1 MREPD
6 QYWQSTGVDIR
17 EIEAKSDELHLI
29 DNINLKHLVLQTSMD
44 GFWLADL
51 QGHLL
56 DVNEAYCRLSG
67 YSRSELL
74 CMTINDIDAVES
86 REETNRHIEKVVRLG
101 YDRFESR
108 QLRRDGGTFYV
119 EVSVHYQPV
128 DGGRLVAFLRDI
140 TDRKSAEA
148 QACRNEARLQSI
160 VNIMQYRS
168 EGVQDFLDHS
178 LHEAIKLTDSR
189 VGYIYFYNEDR
200 QDLVLNTWSGIDI
213 NQCRVKEQK
222 TVYKLDKTG
231 IWGEA
236 VRQRRPLIIN
246 DFQAGHPLKKGYP
259 EGHIHL
265 TSFMTVPVFMNGRI
279 VAVVG
284 LGNKADGYDQTDVL
298 QLSLLMETVWKTV
311 EIKKGEERLRES
323 ESRYRSLFN
332 QSFVGIFVHDRQ
344 GRIIDANQMACR
356 QSGYTRE
363 ELLDLTVFDLH
374 PDNTNK
380 GWILDQW
387 HQWEPENRFTLEAE
401 HRHKN
406 GHNYPVEISTGIM
419 RHEDNELMLAVVYDL
434 SERKKF
440 EQEKAALETQL
451 QKAQK
456 MEAIG
461 TLAGGIA
468 HDFNNILFPIIGRC
482 EMLLDDLSD
491 ESELSQHIQSIM
503 DSANRAAG
511 LVKQILAFSRQ
522 SEVGRMPV
530 RIQKIIEE
538 VLALVRH
545 SIPSTIDLSLSID
558 ETREAVMAD
567 AGQIHQVIMNL
578 ISNAYHAMENNG
590 GRLEIGLK
598 TIEIGPD
605 SDVAASLSQ
614 GRYMDLYVSDT
625 GTGIEEKIMGR
636 IFDPYFTT
644 KGTGK
649 GTGLGL
655 AVSYGIVKKHG
666 GMIQVVSSPGQGS
679 TFHVY
684 LPVMKT
690 RYIEQAREENTV
702 LRGGPEHILF
712 VDDEYEIVASIVPM
726 LERLGYRVTARTG
739 SIDALEDFRKD
750 PDAFDLLVTD
760 MTMPNMT
767 GAQLIEEIHRIRADL
782 SVILCTGFSHQVN
795 EENAGQ
801 MGINAFVMKP
811 LVRDQLASLV
821 RRILDGPGSF
831 SR

>member
-1 MREPD
+1 MGNESLRQD
-6 QYWQSTGVDIR
+6 
-17 EIEAKSDELHLI
+17 LHLI
-29 DNINLKHLVLQTSMD
+29 DKVNLKHLVLETSMD

-51 QGHLL
+51 QGRLL
-56 DVNEAYCRLSG
+56 DVNDAYCRMSG

-74 CMTINDIDAVES
+74 SMCINDIDALES
-86 REETNRHIEKVVRLG
+86 AADTIRHIEKVVRLG

-108 QLRRDGGTFYV
+108 QLRRDGGV
-119 EVSVHYQPV
+119 LDVDVSVHYQPV

-140 TDRKSAEA
+140 GDRKKSEE
-148 QACRNEARLQSI
+148 QARRNEARLESI
-160 VNIMQYRS
+160 VNILQYQS
-168 EGVQDFLDHS
+168 ESVQDFLDHS
-178 LHEAIKLTDSR
+178 LREAIKLTGSR
-189 VGYIYFYNEDR
+189 AGYIYLYSEDR
-200 QDLVLNTWSGIDI
+200 RQFRLNTWTGIDI
-213 NQCRVKEQK
+213 KECRVCDQK
-222 TVYKLDKTG
+222 TVYDLDQTG

-236 VRQRRPLIIN
+236 VRQRRPLVIN
-246 DFQAGHPLKKGYP
+246 DFQADHPMKKGYP

-265 TSFMTVPVFMNGRI
+265 TTYMTVPVFMNGRI

-284 LGNKADGYDQTDVL
+284 LANKSDGYDQRDVL

-311 EIKKGEERLRES
+311 EIKKSEERLRES
-323 ESRYRSLFN
+323 EGRYRSLFN

-344 GRIIDANQMACR
+344 GRILDVNQMACR

-363 ELLDLTVFDLH
+363 ELLALTVFDLH
-374 PDNTNK
+374 PDKKNRD
-380 GWILDQW
+380 WILDQW
-387 HQWEPENRFTLEAE
+387 HQWEPENRFTLETE

-406 GHNYPVEISTGIM
+406 GHTYPVEISTGIM
-419 RHEDNELMLAVVYDL
+419 RHENNELMLAVVYDL

-440 EQEKAALETQL
+440 EQEKAALEAQL
-451 QKAQK
+451 QRAQK

-491 ESELSQHIQSIM
+491 ESEVKPHIQSIM
-503 DSANRAAG
+503 ESANRAAG

-522 SEVGRMPV
+522 SEAGRMPV

-545 SIPSTIDLSLSID
+545 SIPSTIDLSLAID

-567 AGQIHQVIMNL
+567 AGQIHQVLMNL

-598 TIEIGPD
+598 TVEIGPD
-605 SDVAASLSQ
+605 SDVKTGLPP
-614 GRYMDLYVSDT
+614 GRYVDLYVSDT

-666 GMIQVVSSPGQGS
+666 GQIQAVSSPGRGS

-690 RYIEQAREENTV
+690 RFVEQAREENTI
-702 LRGGPEHILF
+702 LRGGSEHILF
-712 VDDEYEIVASIVPM
+712 VDDEYEIVSSIVPM
-726 LERLGYRVTARTG
+726 LERLGYRVSARTG
-739 SIDALEDFRKD
+739 SIDALEDFRKE
-750 PDAFDLLVTD
+750 PDGFDLLVTD

-767 GAQLIEEIHRIRADL
+767 GVQLVGEVHRIRPDL
-782 SVILCTGFSHQVN
+782 PVILCTGFSHQIN

-801 MGINAFVMKP
+801 LGINAFVMKP
-811 LVRDQLASLV
+811 LVRDQLASLI
-821 RRILDGPGSF
+821 RRILDGPGSLF
-831 SR
+831 H

>member
-6 QYWQSTGVDIR
+6 QYRPPGIDNGK
-17 EIEAKSDELHLI
+17 IEAENDELQLI
-29 DNINLKHLVLQTSMD
+29 DSINLKHLVLRTSMD
-44 GFWLADL
+44 GFWLVDL
-51 QGHLL
+51 KGRLL
-56 DVNEAYCRLSG
+56 DVNDAYCRMSG
-67 YSRSELL
+67 YSRTELL
-74 CMTINDIDAVES
+74 SMSIHDIDAVE
-86 REETNRHIEKVVRLG
+86 TGADTLGHIEKVVRQG

-108 QLRRDGGTFYV
+108 QLRRDGGILDV

-128 DGGRLVAFLRDI
+128 DDGRLVAFLRDI
-140 TDRKSAEA
+140 SDRKYAED
-148 QACRNEARLQSI
+148 QARRNEARLQSI

-168 EGVQDFLDHS
+168 ESIQDFLDHA
-178 LHEAIKLTDSR
+178 LLEAIKLTGSR

-200 QDLVLNTWSGIDI
+200 QEFVLNTWSGIDI
-213 NQCRVKEQK
+213 DKCRVTDQK
-222 TVYKLDKTG
+222 TVYHLDKTG

-236 VRQRRPLIIN
+236 VRQRRSLIIN
-246 DFQAGHPLKKGYP
+246 DFQAEHPLKKGYP

-265 TSFMTVPVFMNGRI
+265 TSYMTVPVFMNGRI

-284 LGNKADGYDQTDVL
+284 LANKPDGYDQTDVL

-311 EIKKGEERLRES
+311 EIKKGEDRLRES
-323 ESRYRSLFN
+323 EGRYRSLFN

-344 GRIIDANQMACR
+344 GRILDANQMACR

-363 ELLDLTVFDLH
+363 ELLELTVFDLH
-374 PDNTNK
+374 PDKENRD
-380 GWILDQW
+380 WILDQW
-387 HQWEPENRFTLEAE
+387 HQWKPENRLILEAE

-406 GHNYPVEISTGIM
+406 GHTYPVEISTGIM
-419 RHEDNELMLAVVYDL
+419 RHENNELMLAVVYDL

-440 EQEKAALETQL
+440 EQEKAALEVQL

-482 EMLLDDLSD
+482 EMLLDDLPD
-491 ESELSQHIQSIM
+491 ASEVKPHIQSIM
-503 DSANRAAG
+503 ESANRAAG
-511 LVKQILAFSRQ
+511 LVRQILAFSRQ
-522 SEVGRMPV
+522 SEAGRMPV
-530 RIQKIIEE
+530 RVQKIIEE

-545 SIPSTIDLSLSID
+545 SIPSTIDLSLSVD
-558 ETREAVMAD
+558 DTREAVMAD
-567 AGQIHQVIMNL
+567 AGQLHQVIMNL
-578 ISNAYHAMENNG
+578 ISNAYHAMENTG
-590 GRLEIGLK
+590 GLLEIGLK
-598 TIEIGPD
+598 NITIDHD
-605 SDVAASLSQ
+605 SGLETGLSP

-625 GTGIEEKIMGR
+625 GTGIEDKIMGR

-666 GMIQVVSSPGQGS
+666 GQIQVISSPGQGS

-684 LPVMKT
+684 LPAMKT
-690 RYIEQAREENTV
+690 RFVEQHQEGNT
-702 LRGGPEHILF
+702 LLQGGSEHILF
-712 VDDEYEIVASIVPM
+712 VDDEYEIVSSIVPM

-739 SIDALEDFRKD
+739 SVDALEDFRKE
-750 PDAFDLLVTD
+750 PGGFDLLVTD
-760 MTMPNMT
+760 MTMPNLT
-767 GAQLIEEIHRIRADL
+767 GVQLVAEIHRIRTDL
-782 SVILCTGFSHQVN
+782 PVILCTGFSHQIN

-801 MGINAFVMKP
+801 MGIKAFVMKP
-811 LVRDQLASLV
+811 LVRDQLASLI
-821 RRILDGPGSF
+821 RRVLDGGGS
-831 SR
+831 SSY